1 MLTDTHTHL
10 YLPDFDG
17 IREEV
22 MKRAFEAGVERM
34 FLPNID
40 PASIDPLIALCRKYP
55 ENCFPM
61 LGLHPCSVKADFRE
75 DLEKMERAIEQYG
88 CLAIGEI
95 GIDLYW
101 DKSLLKQ
108 QEEAFRIQVRW
119 AVSRDLPIVIHSRE
133 SFDEIFR
140 VLEGEKT
147 LLTEK
152 MAPRLRGI
160 FHCFTG
166 TYEEACRAID
176 LGFYLGIGGVV
187 TFKKSSL
194 PEVLPKIGLDRIV
207 LETDSPYLAPAPF
220 RGKRNESS
228 YLVHIAAKLAGIYG
242 LSMQD
247 VAAKTTANSRLIFG
261 V

>member
-40 PASIDPLIALCRKYP
+40 PDSIDPLIGLCRQYP

-61 LGLHPCSVKADFRE
+61 LGLHPCSVKAGFLK
-75 DLEKMERAIEQYG
+75 DLEKVERAIEQYG

-101 DKSLLKQ
+101 DTSLLKE
-108 QEEAFRIQVRW
+108 QEEAFRIQVNW
-119 AVSRDLPIVIHSRE
+119 AIERDLPVVIHSRE
-133 SFDEIFR
+133 SFKEICG
-140 VLEGEKT
+140 VLEEEKH
-147 LLTEK
+147 
-152 MAPRLRGI
+152 PRLRGI

-166 TYEEACRAID
+166 TYEDACRAID
-176 LGFYLGIGGVV
+176 MGFYLGIGGVI
-187 TFKKSSL
+187 TFKKSELPQVLSKISL
-194 PEVLPKIGLDRIV
+194 DHVV
-207 LETDSPYLAPAPF
+207 LETDSPYLAPAPY
-220 RGKRNESS
+220 RGKKNESS
-228 YLVHIAAKLAGIYG
+228 FLVHIAARLADIYD
-242 LSMQD
+242 LPEQEI
-247 VAAKTTANSRLIFG
+247 AARTTANSRLIFG
-261 V
+261 I